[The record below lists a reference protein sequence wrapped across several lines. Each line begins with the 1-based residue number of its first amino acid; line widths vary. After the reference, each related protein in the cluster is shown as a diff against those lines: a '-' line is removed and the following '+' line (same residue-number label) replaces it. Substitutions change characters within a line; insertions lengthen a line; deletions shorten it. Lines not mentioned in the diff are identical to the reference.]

1 MKKLIIP
8 ILFLLFLSSCVSQT
22 PYIYKVD
29 GTFLTKKQWDSWCK
43 KNSRMAWK
51 SLSKE
56 ERGLLLDVPVKF
68 TYGEQNK

>member
-29 GTFLTKKQWDSWCK
+29 GTFLTKKQWDRSSK
-43 KNSRMAWK
+43 RAHRIAMR